1 MALAGELPTHVGCV
15 GFLTAAHFITFPS
28 RSCSFYPSENL
39 QPEGNETLPLSLGV
53 IEIFI

>member
-28 RSCSFYPSENL
+28 HSCSFYPSENL